1 MSKKVLMMI
10 THSTDDHDRANI
22 ALSFA
27 ASMISE
33 DYDLAIV
40 FIFEGAMLVKKGV
53 AETIKGRNV
62 APAKD
67 LMPIILESDA
77 KLYVCG
83 ACTQTYGIAEDDMLP
98 GVKIVS
104 APSVVFEIEDRKIIN
119 F

>member
-1 MSKKVLMMI
+1 MKKKILMMI
-10 THSTDDHDRANI
+10 SHSTDNHERANI

-33 DYDLAIV
+33 EYDLAIV
-40 FIFEGAMLVKKGV
+40 FIFEGALLAKKGV
-53 AETIKGRNV
+53 AETIEGKNV
-62 APAKD
+62 TPARE

-77 KLYVCG
+77 KLYIC
-83 ACTQTYGIAEDDMLP
+83 APCAKTYGVAEDELLD

-104 APSVVFEIEDRKIIN
+104 APSVIFEFEDREIIN